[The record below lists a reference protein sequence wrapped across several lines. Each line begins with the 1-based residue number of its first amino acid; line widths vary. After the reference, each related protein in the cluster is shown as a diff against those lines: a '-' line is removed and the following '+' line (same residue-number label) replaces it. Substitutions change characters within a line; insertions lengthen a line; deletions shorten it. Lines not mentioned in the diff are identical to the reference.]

1 MQQIDVG
8 GGSSLARTDLV
19 LCAGVEKA
27 PDLVFKRH
35 LAQGIA
41 SISRREGLPARFD
54 EAVASRV
61 FLNWIDALMA
71 QKVYSDVNR
80 RDYIMFGAGILLK
93 TLIEE
98 RSIRLML
105 TSRPTSAGASLA
117 TIWPDGYLATSY
129 CLSVLDAVLE
139 QEQLPGFTLNPAAE
153 TLSIWESFRENVS
166 EDPRLAIAYLDL
178 FIGNEPNWT
187 QPTWAGIER
196 GVARRPAER
205 AQIRRIGVR
214 DCGQFTINAPALAR
228 ERQVLDATIARVG
241 FAREP
246 MSSLQAYHRSAD
258 LGLVH

>member
-27 PDLVFKRH
+27 PDLVHRVRGLNFFKRH

-187 QPTWAGIER
+187 QPTWARSRAGQR
-196 GVARRPAER
+196 TTDHADYRRR
-205 AQIRRIGVR
+205 
-214 DCGQFTINAPALAR
+214 L
-228 ERQVLDATIARVG
+228 
-241 FAREP
+241 
-246 MSSLQAYHRSAD
+246 S
-258 LGLVH
+258 